1 MTKTM
6 TRLGIR
12 EEFAMKPFQS
22 MQSFKTFGVVVCL
35 IVVAVFSLQTYFKR
49 GMSGRLRS
57 SADDIGDQ
65 YYQPPMYSL
74 KKEVKTNINLAPEVF
89 DRKIVRNV
97 NLSLKVDNALSFQ
110 SQVTQY
116 VKSFDGIVENSKV
129 DRYGVNASGT
139 IVFKV
144 LPKHLELVIGQIKAL
159 GDLRSENSSA
169 QDVTGQY
176 VDTQARLDN
185 WRVVRER
192 LIKMLDE
199 RLAKVT
205 DVLEVEREL
214 ARVTG
219 EIEAMESRLKV
230 LAQTTSFATV
240 SVAFFE
246 EHSDAPKFL
255 QGFSF
260 KNRLRGTLEST
271 ISLAVD
277 TFNGIIMI
285 FGFLLP
291 VGLCSLIGYGV
302 YRLVRKLMKR

>member
-1 MTKTM
+1 
-6 TRLGIR
+6 
-12 EEFAMKPFQS
+12 MKPFYS
-22 MQSFKTFGVVVCL
+22 MQSFRTFGLVACL
-35 IVVAVFSLQTYFKR
+35 IVVAVFTLQIYSNRVIQSRVRDASTY
-49 GMSGRLRS
+49 MRS
-57 SADDIGDQ
+57 AADDIGDQ
-65 YYQPPMYSL
+65 YYQPNTYSHAL
-74 KKEVKTNINLAPEVF
+74 EKKVTPSVSLAPEIP

-97 NLSLKVDNALSFQ
+97 NLNMKVDNALSFQ
-110 SQVTQY
+110 AQVTQY
-116 VKSFDGIVENSKV
+116 VKNVDGIIENSKV
-129 DRYGVNASGT
+129 DRNGVNASGT

-144 LPKHLELVIGQIKAL
+144 LPKHLELIIVQIKAS
-159 GDLRSENSSA
+159 GDLRSETSSA

-192 LIKMLDE
+192 LTKMLDE
-199 RLAKVT
+199 RSAKVT

-230 LAQTTSFATV
+230 LSQTTSLATV
-240 SVAFFE
+240 TVTFFE
-246 EHSDAPKFL
+246 EHSYARKFL
-255 QGFSF
+255 DGFSF
-260 KNRLRGTLEST
+260 KQRLRATLEST

-291 VGLCSLIGYGV
+291 VGLCGLTGYGV